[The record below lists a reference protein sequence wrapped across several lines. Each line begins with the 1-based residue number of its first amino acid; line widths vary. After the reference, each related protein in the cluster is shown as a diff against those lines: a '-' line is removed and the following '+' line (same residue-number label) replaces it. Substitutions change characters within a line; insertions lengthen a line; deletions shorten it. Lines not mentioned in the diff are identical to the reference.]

1 MEPSAARQLATWFFS
16 SWATWGEAPPGTLV
30 FPDQHGRTS
39 QWAPTPR
46 FWGGSGS
53 IGQASSDDHAPDD
66 TDVAVVGKADSKGSK
81 KGLDPKNEQ

>member
-30 FPDQHGRTS
+30 FPDQNGRTS

-46 FWGGSGS
+46 FWGGSSTLSQTGS
-53 IGQASSDDHAPDD
+53 VQPAPNNA
-66 TDVAVVGKADSKGSK
+66 DVASVGKVDSKDPNQRFDPQSK
-81 KGLDPKNEQ
+81 Q